1 MRARRV
7 RGFESGPVAG
17 PGVDNRPQ
25 PTMRAKWIDR
35 ALLIAILW
43 LALGLRLSQLDAVPH
58 DYDRSYPHGMAIA
71 LLDSLGDGTLGK
83 IALHGQPQSLGL
95 PNPVGANY
103 VLALLAML
111 DRSPYFA
118 MVVIAA
124 ANTLV
129 VAIAYN
135 VARRTGG
142 RFAGL
147 AAAALA
153 ATSPW
158 AVYFA
163 RGTWQLSLLELS
175 IAVPAWLIWRGQIRN
190 QPRWIVTGI
199 VVAAVAMHTYTVGF
213 GLLLQLGGLALV
225 AGSGKSGRRVI
236 VIAGSVAGALSLALY
251 GAVLRAANV
260 DLLAGSAVRLAYAGA
275 DYGGFLAGLP
285 INLLAIARAM
295 GVVGGSEF
303 ESIQITTAGFADPT
317 RALLLEGR
325 SALVACA
332 LVAGT
337 IALARRWRS
346 DRSARSA
353 LAWFLVPVLAITA
366 LTTLSRSTPVNYY
379 YVLLSSPMGYVCG
392 GAGIA
397 WLLSLARTWSYGRV
411 RRGLEVAGLA
421 IGIAG
426 LLIPLASLGALA
438 AQQLGRQDADTPLDL
453 PLRTQLAVA
462 RAWKAECS
470 ELSVPFN
477 PFEARLDLEYWAISL
492 AGSKHPVRPK
502 SEAVFGSTQV
512 WATREAGATCSVRMP
527 AAPVPPGAAIE
538 AHAID
543 ARFRIYRSDPA
554 PGPTSPEAP
563 RASIGWALESGSWP
577 QDLRA
582 GEPARIDLAWRIETV
597 PTETHETWRYDSF
610 VKLVDANG
618 RVVAQGD
625 VLAPPGSTWRAGDVI
640 RQRLELAIPG
650 DLAAGAYAAEL
661 SLYDRNLQRTAAF
674 SPSRLAGPERITL
687 RLQTWV
693 LR

>member
-1 MRARRV
+1 MRARRA
-7 RGFESGPVAG
+7 RGFDSGPVAG
-17 PGVDNRPQ
+17 PGVDNPS
-25 PTMRAKWIDR
+25 PHSMRAKWIDR

-71 LLDSLGDGTLGK
+71 LLDSLGDGTLGEM
-83 IALHGQPQSLGL
+83 ALHGQPQSLGL

-129 VAIAYN
+129 VAIAYS

-158 AVYFA
+158 AVYYA

-260 DLLAGSAVRLAYAGA
+260 DVLAGSAVRLAYAGA
-275 DYGGFLAGLP
+275 DYGGFLARLP

-303 ESIQITTAGFADPT
+303 ESILITTAGFADPT

-397 WLLSLARTWSYGRV
+397 WLLSLARGFWRGRARQGV
-411 RRGLEVAGLA
+411 EMAA
-421 IGIAG
+421 IGLGIAA
-426 LLIPLASLGALA
+426 LWVPIVSLDALA
-438 AQQLGRQDADTPLDL
+438 AQQLGRPAADSPLDL
-453 PLRTQLAVA
+453 PLRTQMAIA
-462 RAWKAECS
+462 REWKARCN

-477 PFEARLDLEYWAISL
+477 PFETRLDLEYWAISL
-492 AGSKHPVRPK
+492 AGSKMPVRPN
-502 SEAVFGSTQV
+502 SEAAFGSAQMWV
-512 WATREAGATCSVRMP
+512 TRDAGATCSVRLTS
-527 AAPVPPGAAIE
+527 ALAPPGAAVE
-538 AHAID
+538 SQTGG
-543 ARFRIYRSDPA
+543 ARYRIYRSNPL

-563 RASIGWALESGSWP
+563 RVGLGWALESASFP
-577 QDLRA
+577 QELRP
-582 GEPARIDLAWRIETV
+582 GEPARIDVIWRIEAA
-597 PTETHETWRYDSF
+597 PPEPHGTWRYDAF

-625 VLAPPGSTWRAGDVI
+625 ALGPPGATWWAGDLI
-640 RQRLELAIPG
+640 LQRLELAIPG

-661 SLYDRNLQRTAAF
+661 SLYDRNLQRTALF
-674 SPSRLAGPERITL
+674 SPSRLTGPERVTL